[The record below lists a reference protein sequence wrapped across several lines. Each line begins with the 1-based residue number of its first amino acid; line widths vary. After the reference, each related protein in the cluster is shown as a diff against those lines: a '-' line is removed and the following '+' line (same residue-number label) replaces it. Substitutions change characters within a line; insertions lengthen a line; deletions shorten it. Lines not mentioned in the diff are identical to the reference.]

1 MKKFIVV
8 LLLCTV
14 TLAGCSAEQLKPK
27 NEVDYASELQEAS
40 EGTNTCVDLQ
50 SHEFVFKEVYREK
63 AGGTEVVGTEVI
75 RLYLDESRYYP
86 IIFPNDVE
94 FVTDYSKYIYAKDG
108 SASISVLS
116 NVSADDLSKF
126 AVVDEAESVSKNMIV
141 TSPDSKSQKR
151 EAAIYL
157 AGNKAIVMRTYNNL
171 DVYKTVLNGM
181 ILNQNAIVK
190 DVTFDVSNASTSIP
204 DYSKAGYRIT
214 VMPGLGDNIQ
224 KFYSYDSGSLTVSRE
239 LRRYD
244 VAMDELATKIA
255 LVSDS
260 INADVYYNDNKRCY
274 FEVGDYFA
282 AAYSVNF
289 NTTLTCFGYGDEAK
303 YNAIVFLNSQGGD

>member
-8 LLLCTV
+8 LLLCAV
-14 TLAGCSAEQLKPK
+14 TLVGCSAEQLKPK

-40 EGTNTCVDLQ
+40 EGANTCVDLQ
-50 SHEFVFKEVYREK
+50 SHEFVYKEVYREI

-171 DVYKTVLNGM
+171 DVYNTVLNGM
-181 ILNQNAIVK
+181 VLNQNAIVK

-204 DYSKAGYRIT
+204 DYSKAGYKAT

-239 LRRYD
+239 LRRYN